1 MMVQEA
7 LVLPEENSFVV
18 TGGADVEEEEWV
30 SCWHCG
36 GVEEPWRSVKTLQFS
51 EGGWRIIDPSEGR
64 RF

>member
-1 MMVQEA
+1 MVQEA
-7 LVLPEENSFVV
+7 LVLPEENSSVV
-18 TGGADVEEEEWV
+18 TGGAVEEEEWA
-30 SCWHCG
+30 SWHCG